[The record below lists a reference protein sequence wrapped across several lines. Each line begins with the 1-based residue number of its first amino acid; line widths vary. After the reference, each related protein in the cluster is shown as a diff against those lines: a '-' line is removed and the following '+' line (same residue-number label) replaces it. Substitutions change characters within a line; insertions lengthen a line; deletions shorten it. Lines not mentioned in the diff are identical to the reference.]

1 MTQGYSYGARSWW
14 LRRRARIAIARHYLW
29 SSGLPV
35 LAGLTLV
42 CMFVL
47 LARPPG
53 LDAWRE
59 YRFLTW
65 NLFLAWVPYFF
76 AVAAD
81 LANRG
86 LPRAWPLPVTPG
98 RTLAGLSAER
108 PVYPDRLRSPPARAE
123 VSLHYDAVLIGA
135 FAFTGCLIGAMSL
148 RIMQSLVERRA
159 GWRGGWAFVV
169 TIVGLS
175 GIGIYM
181 GRVLRWNSWYIVTRP
196 REIIDALADALRE
209 PLDHP
214 RAIPLSITAGRVP
227 ARQLHPLL
235 PGLNLAAATQPSSQR
250 LTSNATPASVA
261 WCCRCRGCCCCQH
274 GHATAHDHGTR
285 HTLRHPRPR
294 LAVRWRYILRYADRV
309 VIPNPLVGLAKQN
322 TRPRG

>member
-1 MTQGYSYGARSWW
+1 MG
-14 LRRRARIAIARHYLW
+14 RHYLW
-29 SSGLPV
+29 SNGLPV

-53 LDAWRE
+53 LDSWRA
-59 YRFLTW
+59 YYFLTW

-86 LPRAWPLPVTPG
+86 LPRAWPLPVILG
-98 RTLAGLSAER
+98 GLWLAFLPNA
-108 PVYPDRLRSPPARAE
+108 PYILTDFVHLRREPT
-123 VSLHYDAVLIGA
+123 VSRHYDAVLIGT

-181 GRVLRWNSWYIVTRP
+181 GRVLRWNSWYIFTRP
-196 REIIDALADALRE
+196 REIIDALADALLE
-209 PLDHP
+209 PLNHP
-214 RAIPLSITAGRVP
+214 RAMTLSIM
-227 ARQLHPLL
+227 
-235 PGLNLAAATQPSSQR
+235 
-250 LTSNATPASVA
+250 
-261 WCCRCRGCCCCQH
+261 
-274 GHATAHDHGTR
+274 
-285 HTLRHPRPR
+285 
-294 LAVRWRYILRYADRV
+294 LAVFLLGSYILFY
-309 VIPNPLVGLAKQN
+309 LASTWLLQRN
-322 TRPRG
+322 RPAND